1 MDWKIELVP
10 VPVTDVDRAKDFY
23 AHKLGFTVDVD
34 HANGDAFRIVQL
46 TPPGSGC
53 SIAIG
58 IGVCEMKPGDLLGVQ
73 LVVDDIQAAHAE
85 LTGRGVDASPV
96 FHFEA
101 GKPVDGPSDEDW
113 NSFMSIT
120 DPDGNRWTVQERPKA
135 GRQAT

>member
-23 AHKLGFTVDVD
+23 ANKLGFTVDVD

-73 LVVDDIQAAHAE
+73 LVVDDIQAAHE
-85 LTGRGVDASPV
+85 QLTARGVDASPV
-96 FHFEA
+96 FHFE
-101 GKPVDGPSDEDW
+101 GGERVDGPSDEDW
-113 NSFMSIT
+113 NSFISFA

-135 GRQAT
+135 